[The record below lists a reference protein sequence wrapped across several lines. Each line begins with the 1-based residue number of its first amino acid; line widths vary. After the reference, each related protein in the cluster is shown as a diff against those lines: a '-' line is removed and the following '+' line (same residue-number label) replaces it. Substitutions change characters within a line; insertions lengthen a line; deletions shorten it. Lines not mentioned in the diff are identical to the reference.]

1 MGYGLIKVRFV
12 KPNGNLSKDSYSY
25 YIKEDILGQLSGID
39 HQIEIKN
46 TFTGA
51 RHLSYPMFN
60 IKNKHGYDYRKSPI
74 IITEKIFVGENPLA
88 NHSWIIEL
96 VPYQD
101 NKYLVSDM
109 DSGENRIVSHNE
121 IIQMANMLESRS
133 KTKDY
138 FSASTERF
146 EKYNSNDRKESNMFE
161 NIMKNIKFGKVQ
173 NVKMSMYGPSFKTVD
188 DTTIA
193 YNEKSDEWIDVTGMT
208 FDFSPCFMMPAAVAD
223 VKKNDFIMH
232 NNNWVRVINVEE
244 SVIEAEKIACKEIV
258 RILPTK
264 SPFGFDY
271 VTKLAY
277 FGMAFAADES
287 NPFGNMLPFL
297 FMSEGTGKVDEMLPL
312 MMMMNG
318 DGAGE
323 SNPFGN
329 MLPFLFMSEGT
340 GKVDEMLPLM
350 MMMNGKGAGAM
361 DFSNPLMLY
370 MMLKDSNGEN
380 SGMLPLMMMMTMN
393 KKA

>member
-12 KPNGNLSKDSYSY
+12 KPDGNLSKDSYSY
-25 YIKEDILGQLSGID
+25 YIKEDILGQLSVID

-46 TFTGA
+46 TSTGA

-74 IITEKIFVGENPLA
+74 IITEKIFVGEGPLA
-88 NHSWIIEL
+88 DHSWITEL
-96 VPYQD
+96 IPYQD
-101 NKYLVSDM
+101 NKYLVRNIN
-109 DSGENRIVSHNE
+109 SGENRIVSHNE
-121 IIQMANMLESRS
+121 IIQMANMLESRN
-133 KTKDY
+133 KIKDY

-232 NNNWVRVINVEE
+232 NNNWVKVINVEE
-244 SVIEAEKIACKEIV
+244 SIIEAEKIACKEIV

-271 VTKLAY
+271 VTKLVY
-277 FGMAFAADES
+277 FGMAFAAD
-287 NPFGNMLPFL
+287 
-297 FMSEGTGKVDEMLPL
+297 
-312 MMMMNG
+312 
-318 DGAGE
+318 E